1 MYTSLS
7 QARSDVKMV
16 QSLIPIWE
24 EEHERTGINEVT
36 ILPDPGKPLPGD
48 VLKTL
53 LHALEFERKLSGL
66 CIKTEGDLPLSE
78 SKINVLPTVTF
89 TTDGENLAE
98 HENVNSDNANEEFLR
113 CSAEQDTIQS
123 SAQGSVCEE
132 TDATPTEMKD
142 SCLKLSSEIIGTVDP
157 KVADEE
163 ALGLLR
169 WLATSQAAEDINSDD
184 ELICDTILSPLLP
197 AATIDKV
204 LEKANIDY
212 ESESQKECQ
221 DILDS
226 IEDLVNFEDFKEKA
240 SHSVDHSPQ
249 TSLEKKISPV

>member
-1 MYTSLS
+1 MQYVNFYVVWIFLF
-7 QARSDVKMV
+7 QLFPLVI
-16 QSLIPIWE
+16 Q

-53 LHALEFERKLSGL
+53 LHALEFERKLSEL

-98 HENVNSDNANEEFLR
+98 HENVNSDNANEEFLK

-132 TDATPTEMKD
+132 MDATPTEMKD
-142 SCLKLSSEIIGTVDP
+142 LCLKLSSEIIGTVDP
-157 KVADEE
+157 KVV
-163 ALGLLR
+163 
-169 WLATSQAAEDINSDD
+169 
-184 ELICDTILSPLLP
+184 LIFFPTIIFFSSMLP
-197 AATIDKV
+197 GV
-204 LEKANIDY
+204 FP
-212 ESESQKECQ
+212 
-221 DILDS
+221 ILTA
-226 IEDLVNFEDFKEKA
+226 V
-240 SHSVDHSPQ
+240 
-249 TSLEKKISPV
+249 